1 MRKLIFAGMLAVLV
15 LIASAPV
22 LGQVAFEIG
31 DTENESG
38 GVGTSNEFEISG
50 NNNSACLGQQQFGN
64 TGNFTNQQGALQYAS
79 VVDDLGFA
87 GPGIGFAPESETAC
101 EQAVQQAAAASS
113 GLPK

>member
-1 MRKLIFAGMLAVLV
+1 MRKLILAGMLAVLV

-50 NNNSACLGQQQFGN
+50 NNNSACLGQLQFGN

-79 VVDDLGFA
+79 EVDDLGFA
-87 GPGIGFAPESETAC
+87 GPGIGFAPENETAC
-101 EQAVQQAAAASS
+101 EQEVQQAAAASS
-113 GLPK
+113 WGR

>member
-1 MRKLIFAGMLAVLV
+1 MRKLILAGMLAVLV

-22 LGQVAFEIG
+22 FGQVAFEIG

-79 VVDDLGFA
+79 DADDFEFGA
-87 GPGIGFAPESETAC
+87 GEFEFAPESETAC
-101 EQAVQQAAAASS
+101 EQEVQQAAAASS
-113 GLPK
+113 TF